1 MTVTKN
7 WLKAAISLSKAL
19 KVNKSPDVSL
29 MEKGKSRPS
38 KEYLQVKYKLNIYS
52 QLCYIPQAHISVV
65 TVKYNY

>member
-1 MTVTKN
+1 M
-7 WLKAAISLSKAL
+7 
-19 KVNKSPDVSL
+19 VNKSPDVSL
-29 MEKGKSRPS
+29 MEKGKSSPS